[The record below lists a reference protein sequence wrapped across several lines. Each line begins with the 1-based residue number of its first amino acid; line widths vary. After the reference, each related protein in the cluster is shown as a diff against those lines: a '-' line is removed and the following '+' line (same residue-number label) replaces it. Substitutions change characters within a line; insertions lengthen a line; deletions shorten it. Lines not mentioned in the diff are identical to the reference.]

1 MCVKVYL
8 KKKIVNIDL
17 KVKYHLSLIY
27 MTYHC
32 FLDSYVN
39 LCLIVQFFPGPGLT
53 FVAYPEAVAKLP
65 ISPMW
70 AVLFFLML
78 FTIGLDSQVVKQ
90 FILLKYF
97 VTVTVF

>member
-1 MCVKVYL
+1 
-8 KKKIVNIDL
+8 
-17 KVKYHLSLIY
+17 
-27 MTYHC
+27 MTYYC

-39 LCLIVQFFPGPGLT
+39 LCLIVQFFTQISVNIPGPGLT